1 VAFSPDGKYLATA
14 GHDES
19 VALWDAATLKPVGTF
34 QGQHHRVFFWTSVA
48 FSADGQW
55 LAAGNADGLLRV
67 WDRATGR
74 EFFSTPTPTQAGVHG
89 LTFCGPDSRILV
101 AATADNTILGW
112 YTLSGKPAFTLRGHK
127 RMVTAVACSPDGD
140 RLVSGSLDRTVK
152 LWDLTRR
159 DD

>member
-1 VAFSPDGKYLATA
+1 
-14 GHDES
+14 
-19 VALWDAATLKPVGTF
+19 
-34 QGQHHRVFFWTSVA
+34 
-48 FSADGQW
+48 
-55 LAAGNADGLLRV
+55 NADGLLRV

-159 DD
+159 DDDQTLRPANEGVTGVIFSPDGRRLAAATRDKAVKVWDLATGETVFKVVR